1 MMCPLFQSMLSPQ
14 VADGLTTI
22 PKTVLADCISLV
34 RGDKAIVKEHVV
46 SASATAI
53 NEDCWPRI
61 PATSDVEEIA
71 VFYISLISGCR
82 SSVISLLIKRLHAAV
97 NKPLLLF
104 MEVDGAYQLS
114 VSFEK
119 DIYSVVLPS
128 HCSDAFIKDMDIRCG
143 SPANLQSLY
152 NRWLCAIVALELS
165 LNEKLQACIRSP
177 WPYLRLSSPHAALAL
192 RTSLTSL
199 LQEYDSVQKQL
210 RSSRQPARR
219 IELGNHQYSIRQQI
233 LSLIPQL

>member
-1 MMCPLFQSMLSPQ
+1 MMCPLFQCMLPPQ

-53 NEDCWPRI
+53 NEDCWPSI

-71 VFYISLISGCR
+71 VFYISLVNGCKA
-82 SSVISLLIKRLHAAV
+82 SIVNLLIKRLHATV

-104 MEVDGAYQLS
+104 MEVDEAYHLS

-119 DIYSVVLPS
+119 DSYSVVLPS
-128 HCSDAFIKDMDIRCG
+128 HCSDAFIKDMDIQCG

-199 LQEYDSVQKQL
+199 LQEYASVQKQL
-210 RSSRQPARR
+210 RSSRLPARR
-219 IELGNHQYSIRQQI
+219 VELGNQQHYIRQQI
-233 LSLIPQL
+233 LSLFPQL